1 MRVFQLGLVICVILG
16 SLTAFPHTCRA
27 VQQDINF
34 WSEWDFDRTPD
45 TLLDEILARKE
56 FKDALEPTLMDK
68 AREMAYEALRRV
80 IRWLAKRW
88 PSGPRIGNE
97 VGFLYFV
104 LDILILSLVVLL
116 TLFIAHILIRRMR
129 EGSLFPKRDDK
140 LEIDAN
146 LPLPSTRKLW
156 DIALKAA
163 EQGDYAGALIILF
176 RAVLVH
182 LDQRGL
188 LSYHSVKT
196 NREILSSVASHADLR
211 QLLSEMIPM
220 FNSVFYGDAEC
231 DKPKYERFRALYE
244 QAIERI

>member
-1 MRVFQLGLVICVILG
+1 
-16 SLTAFPHTCRA
+16 
-27 VQQDINF
+27 VQEDTNF
-34 WSEWDFDRTPD
+34 WSEWDFDKTPD
-45 TLLDEILARKE
+45 TLLDEILTRKE
-56 FKDALEPTLMDK
+56 FKEALEPTLMDK
-68 AREMAYEALRRV
+68 VREMAYETLRRAL
-80 IRWLAKRW
+80 RWLAKRW

-97 VGFLYFV
+97 VSFLHFV

-116 TLFIAHILIRRMR
+116 ALFVGHILIRRMR
-129 EGSLFPKRDDK
+129 EGSLFRKHEDMI
-140 LEIDAN
+140 EIDAHH
-146 LPLPSTRKLW
+146 PLPSTRKLW
-156 DIALKAA
+156 DTALKIA

-196 NREILSSVASHADLR
+196 NREILSSVASHTDLR
-211 QLLSEMIPM
+211 QLLSEMIPI

-244 QAIERI
+244 QAIERV